1 MEMMGGVG
9 NGNCCAFCLR
19 ETQRS
24 DQINAIHSIRIKQT
38 TISILFYSIP
48 FHSMAL
54 DLQLVE
60 SNRISAHNLGLI
72 LFAELGNVLLHDIHH
87 LSIFTA
93 QRHHYSSPAL
103 SCVPTRPIRSHHHA
117 IHTERIENN
126 VQIRREVLLFPIR
139 PISFRYHARYLHKHV
154 RKSRQILRLNQPQ
167 RLREC
172 PAPTLR

>member
-1 MEMMGGVG
+1 MEIAVLFVCEKHNEAMKPS
-9 NGNCCAFCLR
+9 LS
-19 ETQRS
+19 TQFNS
-24 DQINAIHSIRIKQT
+24 YQTNNNFHSIP
-38 TISILFYSIP
+38 FYSIP

-117 IHTERIENN
+117 IHAERIEKD
-126 VQIRREVLLFPIR
+126 VQIRREVLLLPIR

-154 RKSRQILRLNQPQ
+154 RKSRQILRLNQLR

>member
-1 MEMMGGVG
+1 MEIAVLFVCEKHNEAMKPS
-9 NGNCCAFCLR
+9 LS
-19 ETQRS
+19 TQFNS
-24 DQINAIHSIRIKQT
+24 YQT
-38 TISILFYSIP
+38 NNNLHSILFYSIP

-117 IHTERIENN
+117 IHAERIEND
-126 VQIRREVLLFPIR
+126 VQIRREVLLLPIR
-139 PISFRYHARYLHKHV
+139 PISFRHHARYLHKHV
-154 RKSRQILRLNQPQ
+154 RKSRQILRLIQPQ

>member
-1 MEMMGGVG
+1 MGMMGGVG

-24 DQINAIHSIRIKQT
+24 DETKSIHSIQFVSNKQQFP
-38 TISILFYSIP
+38 FYSIP

-60 SNRISAHNLGLI
+60 SNRTSAHNLGLI

-93 QRHHYSSPAL
+93 QRHHYSSPTL

-117 IHTERIENN
+117 IHAERIEND
-126 VQIRREVLLFPIR
+126 VQIRREVLLLPIR